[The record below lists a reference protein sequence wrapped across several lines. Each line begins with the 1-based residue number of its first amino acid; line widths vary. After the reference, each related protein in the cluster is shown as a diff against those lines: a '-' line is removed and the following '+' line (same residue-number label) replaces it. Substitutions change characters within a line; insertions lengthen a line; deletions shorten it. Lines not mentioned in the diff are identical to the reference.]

1 MILVAVRDLLFSSK
15 IDAAARRVGAQ
26 VAWAPRGVPL
36 AAAVAERSPRAI
48 LADLG
53 EPGALD
59 ALRAARSAQPAV
71 RIVGFVGHLR
81 ADVLDEAR
89 AMGVEEVL
97 TRGQLAAS
105 LDDVLLRAA
114 AGADEAGEAGARR

>member
-1 MILVAVRDLLFSSK
+1 MILVAVRDLLFASK

-36 AAAVAERSPRAI
+36 ASAVADLQPAAL

-59 ALRAARSAQPAV
+59 ELRIVRSARPDLRV
-71 RIVGFVGHLR
+71 VGFTGHLR
-81 ADVLDEAR
+81 TDLLDQAR
-89 AMGVEEVL
+89 ALGVEEVL
-97 TRGQLAAS
+97 TRGQLSAS
-105 LDDVLLRAA
+105 VDDVLLRAGA
-114 AGADEAGEAGARR
+114 AG